1 VSVCFGPKYLT
12 HTNKVHPHTQSGS
25 NYTHTHIRANTFSLF
40 TKHSAQKPAEDK
52 GYYKLRSKFSLFF
65 LFFVSCFVSFSLV
78 AHPRVCVCV
87 FDSAAVC
94 VRVGVCNLVCYC
106 CCFCC
111 CLFTLVS
118 IFWSTVPSPPSL
130 ATLRVIIILAVY
142 FPLLCKLNSISL
154 FMCLHTCST

>member
-25 NYTHTHIRANTFSLF
+25 NYTHTHTHAQIHFHFSQNIAHKSRLR
-40 TKHSAQKPAEDK
+40 TKDIINYVAS
-52 GYYKLRSKFSLFF
+52 SLFF
-65 LFFVSCFVSFSLV
+65 SCFLFPVLFLSALS
-78 AHPRVCVCV
+78 PIRVCVCV
-87 FDSAAVC
+87 FDSVAVC

-118 IFWSTVPSPPSL
+118 IFWSTVLSPSSL
-130 ATLRVIIILAVY
+130 ATRRVIIILAVY